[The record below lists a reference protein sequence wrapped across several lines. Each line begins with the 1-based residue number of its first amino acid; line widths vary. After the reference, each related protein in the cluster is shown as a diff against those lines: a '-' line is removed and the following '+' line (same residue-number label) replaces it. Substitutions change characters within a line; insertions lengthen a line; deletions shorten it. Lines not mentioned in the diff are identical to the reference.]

1 MNQVAIRYSLSF
13 KLQVVRELEAGRFHS
28 RLEARKFY
36 GINGNCTISRWVDKY
51 GSQGHKRKVI
61 RVESIGELSDIEAL
75 KARIAELE
83 RAVIDSK
90 VQECLYKA
98 YFDIVCREYGVSDP
112 DGLKKNID
120 KKLLQQHTAMD
131 REKNT

>member
-1 MNQVAIRYSLSF
+1 M
-13 KLQVVRELEAGRFHS
+13 
-28 RLEARKFY
+28 
-36 GINGNCTISRWVDKY
+36 
-51 GSQGHKRKVI
+51 
-61 RVESIGELSDIEAL
+61 ESIGELNDIDAL

-83 RAVIDSK
+83 RAVVDSK

-120 KKLLQQHTAMD
+120 KKLSQQPTAMD
-131 REKNT
+131 RKKST